1 MEGQQDTPRELL
13 LLNAEFLA
21 PGGVVIV
28 IIQLGGRVD
37 EEGIARKVNVISEAS
52 RESRY

>member
-28 IIQLGGRVD
+28 TIKLGRSVGV
-37 EEGIARKVNVISEAS
+37 EGIARKVDVIS
-52 RESRY
+52 